1 MSILNEL
8 IEDIEKDKRILKSFK
23 IKNSLSSD
31 IFEKKNGSYILREDV
46 REKLLKITDN
56 FLEYLKID
64 FFVFDVHLTGSL
76 SNYNWSKYSDVDL
89 HIMYDINEIIPNNMN
104 NDVYKKIIEE
114 FFETKKK
121 NWGLTTNIKIKN
133 YEVELYVQDINDK
146 SISSGIY
153 SVLNNEWVIEPNKLK
168 TPHDIDEKKIL
179 EKSNDFEKQIDDLV
193 KDTKSG
199 DEKIKQV
206 ELIKNKLKKFRQS
219 GLESGG
225 EFSYENLTFK
235 LLRRNGYIKKLMG
248 IKTKVIDK
256 ELSIKQ

>member
-23 IKNSLSSD
+23 IKNSLSLD
-31 IFEKKNGSYILREDV
+31 IFEKKNGSYILRENV

-121 NWGLTTNIKIKN
+121 NWSLTTNIKIKN

-153 SVLNNEWVIEPNKLK
+153 SVLNNEWVVEPNKLK

-179 EKSNDFEKQIDDLV
+179 EKSNQFKKQIDNLV

-199 DEKIKQV
+199 DEKIKQID
-206 ELIKNKLKKFRQS
+206 LIKNKLKKFRQS

-235 LLRRNGYIKKLMG
+235 LLRRNGYIKKLMD
-248 IKTKVIDK
+248 IKTKVVDK